1 MARAAYPKSLLLS
14 PSPTTS
20 VFSFFQNSES
30 GKTDDIETNP
40 EVNVSFLN
48 PKGDWASI
56 SGKATINK
64 DKAKVKKYFNKGL
77 EAWFDDKK
85 DGVHTGDENDPRV
98 VMLDV
103 HPDEIRYYAQ
113 AGTATALKDMAV
125 AAFSAGVASPGKLVI
140 ISGDEL
146 AALSKVHQ

>member
-1 MARAAYPKSLLLS
+1 M
-14 PSPTTS
+14 
-20 VFSFFQNSES
+20 
-30 GKTDDIETNP
+30 
-40 EVNVSFLN
+40 NVSFLN

-56 SGKATINK
+56 SGKAKINQ
-64 DKAKVKKYFNKGL
+64 DKAKVKKYFNKSL

-103 HPDEIRYYAQ
+103 HPDEIRYYSQ

-125 AAFSAGVASPGKLVI
+125 AAFSSGVASPGKLVI
-140 ISGDEL
+140 LSGEEL